1 MKDIEDHP
9 EEWKYAPILVST
21 NTERL
26 GISRMKA
33 CMWAK
38 EHKTYV
44 FKWACST
51 RGFVNRPQADTMSEL
66 KEDNAFF
73 WQFFVPG
80 VDAYLNHN
88 INGDIALVNA
98 SQLKTHSL
106 TLANEKKYQ
115 DVLRYIEDQNIPF
128 GSEIEIDPPVA
139 VNMIVVQE
147 LDGKPL
153 STRRKKQ
160 MAKLQTFSRQYNI
173 DSKSRDIII
182 PLTPSMMPSSDD
194 SWNKYTFCTGNT
206 LAPIAQVKVK
216 EKFPFDLAFSMTVHK
231 AQGRTI
237 KRVVVDLTD
246 HPYPIC
252 RMKYAA
258 VFVAT
263 SRIKKSKH
271 IRLLE
276 PITVQNRKKLYEYLP
291 TLIPDP
297 SIAPFLHGYSADG
310 CPWDPNRALSYKTQN

>member
-1 MKDIEDHP
+1 
-9 EEWKYAPILVST
+9 
-21 NTERL
+21 
-26 GISRMKA
+26 
-33 CMWAK
+33 
-38 EHKTYV
+38 
-44 FKWACST
+44 
-51 RGFVNRPQADTMSEL
+51 
-66 KEDNAFF
+66 
-73 WQFFVPG
+73 
-80 VDAYLNHN
+80 
-88 INGDIALVNA
+88 
-98 SQLKTHSL
+98 
-106 TLANEKKYQ
+106 
-115 DVLRYIEDQNIPF
+115 
-128 GSEIEIDPPVA
+128 
-139 VNMIVVQE
+139 
-147 LDGKPL
+147 
-153 STRRKKQ
+153 
-160 MAKLQTFSRQYNI
+160 
-173 DSKSRDIII
+173 
-182 PLTPSMMPSSDD
+182 MMPSSDD

-297 SIAPFLHGYSADG
+297 SIAPFLHGYSGADD
-310 CPWDPNRALSYKTQN
+310 CPWNPNRALSYTKLKTMYFTNSLVCYYRVLQLCWLISSHAAGCSLFAVGCWLST